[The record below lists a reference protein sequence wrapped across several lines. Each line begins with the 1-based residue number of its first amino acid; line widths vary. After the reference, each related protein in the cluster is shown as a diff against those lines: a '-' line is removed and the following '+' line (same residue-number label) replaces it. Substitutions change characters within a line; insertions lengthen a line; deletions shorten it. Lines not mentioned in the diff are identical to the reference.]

1 MAKHIIVE
9 GPDCCGKSYLIRTIL
24 AQEKFKDYE
33 VEHLS
38 GVCPNTKEFHEYLLN
53 YDRPMLFDRFFIGET
68 IYPFIFNREPKMSLE
83 DMLELCNKYKDN
95 IVVIFIDAD
104 YDFMIRAHKAKNEEF
119 NYEQAKYAKDKF
131 YERYKQLK
139 EISGLQVFRF
149 KNYKEDKP
157 EFDAFIEKLNKEIN

>member
-53 YDRPMLFDRFFIGET
+53 YDRERKGKSLLALNQLMNIASYYNGKQYMRVGHYIGYDKLEDRYFVNNSDNAFTQKAGIAAL
-68 IYPFIFNREPKMSLE
+68 FIF
-83 DMLELCNKYKDN
+83 
-95 IVVIFIDAD
+95 
-104 YDFMIRAHKAKNEEF
+104 
-119 NYEQAKYAKDKF
+119 AKDA
-131 YERYKQLK
+131 QAV
-139 EISGLQVFRF
+139 IDNPNFRRILDTRC
-149 KNYKEDKP
+149 K
-157 EFDAFIEKLNKEIN
+157 